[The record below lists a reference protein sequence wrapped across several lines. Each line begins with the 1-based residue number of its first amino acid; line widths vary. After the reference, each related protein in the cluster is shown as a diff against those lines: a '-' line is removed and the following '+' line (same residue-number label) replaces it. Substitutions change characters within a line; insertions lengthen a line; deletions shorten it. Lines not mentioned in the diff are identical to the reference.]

1 MANFLKNMLASI
13 LTGTNYNLW
22 AHKIKTV
29 FLLNQVWDTVET
41 EFKQLEATAIAALTA
56 DQLKAYKDL

>member
-1 MANFLKNMLASI
+1 MPTSI

-22 AHKIKTV
+22 AHNIKTV
-29 FLLNQVWDTVET
+29 LLLNQVWDTVET
-41 EFKQLEATAIAALTA
+41 EFKQLEATAIVSLTV